1 MSARVRVTGGRMAML
16 VMVPIAAVA
25 LPLSMGIGPAMGAVE
40 ATVPAGASNGS
51 SAWTVYHQ
59 DPAGS
64 GVAPTVTSVDTS
76 SPAWTSPTLDGQLYG
91 EPLVS
96 GARVYVATENDT
108 VYALSAATGSV
119 VWSTHVASPV
129 PSTALPCGD
138 VQPSVGITGTPVID
152 PARGELFAVADELV
166 NGAPAHVLVGLDT
179 ATGKLEMTRNVDPA
193 GADPAALLQ
202 RTGLALDAGQVVFG
216 FGGNYGDCGSYR
228 GWVVA
233 VDEAGGTPADFAVD
247 AGADQKQGAV
257 WMGGGAP
264 AVDGSGNVWVSAG
277 NGSVTSSDLP
287 YDNSDSVLELSSG
300 LKLEQFFAPTTWA
313 SDNRDDLD
321 FSMEP
326 ILLADGQ
333 VMIAGK
339 SKIAFLLDGA
349 HLGGIG
355 GQQAR
360 LGSVCTDDIDG
371 GSATVG
377 TTVYLPCLSGIVA
390 VSAGS
395 TPPSLRLAW
404 SSGSGGGPP
413 IVAAGLVWSI
423 SQSGTLYGLDPT
435 TGAARQQA
443 SIGVPANHF
452 PTPSVGD
459 GLLLAPSS
467 DQVVAFAAPAST
479 PGSTVPTT
487 RPKSVGTPP
496 SGRAAAAVTT
506 GLSGAALAGIIVVAL
521 VVLVAVGL
529 VLWRRRAHPGADSG

>member
-1 MSARVRVTGGRMAML
+1 
-16 VMVPIAAVA
+16 
-25 LPLSMGIGPAMGAVE
+25 
-40 ATVPAGASNGS
+40 
-51 SAWTVYHQ
+51 VYHQ
-59 DPAGS
+59 DPAGR
-64 GVAPTVTSVDTS
+64 GVAPTVTSVGTS

-108 VYALSAATGSV
+108 VYALSAATGAIA
-119 VWSTHVASPV
+119 WSTHLARPV
-129 PSTALPCGD
+129 PSNALPCGD
-138 VQPSVGITGTPVID
+138 IQPTVGITGTPVID

-166 NGAPAHVLVGLDT
+166 NGVPAHVLVGLDT

-233 VDEAGGTPADFAVD
+233 VNEAGGTPVDFAVD
-247 AGADQKQGAV
+247 AGADQRQGAI

-287 YDNSDSVLELSSG
+287 YDDSDSVLELSPA

-339 SKIAFLLDGA
+339 SRISYLLDGA

-355 GQQAR
+355 GQQALMR
-360 LGSVCTDDIDG
+360 SVCTNDIDG
-371 GSATVG
+371 GSAAVG
-377 TTVYLPCLSGIVA
+377 LTVYLPCLSGIVA
-390 VSAGS
+390 VTAGS
-395 TPPSLRLAW
+395 SPPTLRLAW
-404 SSGSGGGPP
+404 SAGSGGGPP

-435 TGAARQQA
+435 TGAVRQQA
-443 SIGVPANHF
+443 TVGVPANHF

-459 GLLLAPSS
+459 GLLLAPSA
-467 DQVVAFAAPAST
+467 DQVIAFAASAPTSGAS
-479 PGSTVPTT
+479 VPTT

-496 SGRAAAAVTT
+496 PGRTATAATT
-506 GLSGAALAGIIVVAL
+506 GLSGPALAGIIAGAL
-521 VVLVAVGL
+521 VVLAAVGWI
-529 VLWRRRAHPGADSG
+529 LWRRRAGPHRPAGVAPPPEQ